1 MIYLD
6 HAATTPVP
14 PEVAKTV
21 YDCLTEGYY
30 NPSSRYGAGL
40 SAKERLEQDRAVI
53 AGALGCP
60 KEQLIF
66 TSCGSESDNWA
77 IRAALWQGRH
87 KGKHIITTAIEH
99 SAVLECCKD
108 LQLQGYEVT
117 FLKPDSKGQISLQQ
131 VQDALREDTV
141 LVSMM
146 LVNNETGN
154 LLPVREVAELLQQS
168 GSSALLH
175 CDAVQAF
182 LEVPF
187 TAAELGADFIAVSG
201 HKIGAPKG
209 IGALYVSQR
218 AMKLR
223 PLLFGG
229 GQENGLRA
237 GTEATAQ
244 VAGFAKAVQL
254 RQETLTQDLRYME
267 ELKLY
272 AKEQL
277 SKIETL
283 CFVGLHQAPHILTFS
298 LPGYPSGNIVNDLS
312 AQDICVSAGS
322 ACHKGQPSHVFKA
335 MNLPKK
341 VAAGTIRISFSPRT
355 TREEIDALCAALLQ
369 HKDTRFPML

>member
-6 HAATTPVP
+6 HAATTRVP
-14 PEVAKTV
+14 EEVAKTV
-21 YDCLTEGYY
+21 YECLTEGYF
-30 NPSSRYGAGL
+30 NPSSRYEAGL
-40 SAKERLEQDRAVI
+40 ATKDALENHRAVI
-53 AGALGCP
+53 AEALGC
-60 KEQLIF
+60 KAAELIF

-87 KGKHIITTAIEH
+87 KGKHVITTAIEH

-117 FLKPDSKGQISLQQ
+117 FLKPDGKGQITAQQ
-131 VQDALREDTV
+131 VKDALRPDTV

-154 LLPVREVAELLQQS
+154 ILPVQEVATILREENS
-168 GSSALLH
+168 PALLH

-182 LEVPF
+182 LEVNF
-187 TAAELGADFIAVSG
+187 TAGELGADFIAVSG

-209 IGALYVSQR
+209 IGALYVSPR
-218 AMKLR
+218 AAKLR
-223 PLLFGG
+223 PMLFGG
-229 GQENGLRA
+229 GQEAGHRA

-244 VAGFAKAVQL
+244 IAGFAKAVQL
-254 RQETLTQDLRYME
+254 RRETLLQDQAHME
-267 ELKLY
+267 ELKSY
-272 AKEQL
+272 AMEQL
-277 SKIETL
+277 SKIDTL

-312 AQDICVSAGS
+312 QQGICVSAGS

-341 VAAGTIRISFSPRT
+341 VAAGTIRISFSPKT
-355 TREEIDALCAALLQ
+355 TQEEIDALCLALRQ
-369 HKDTRFPML
+369 HKETRFPML